1 MFFKKI
7 ILFSALL
14 SLFACEKNNP
24 DPAWIQVNKWTLIE
38 NPDSQYPVGEL
49 TQNFTDA
56 TVYIDNELIGVFEI
70 PFKIPV
76 LKSGMK
82 LIRIYPTIKNNG
94 ISATKKKYPFVE
106 YYEITANLVQNQTLE
121 INPVTRYKEFV
132 NVWLED
138 FEDAAVKIEND
149 PNSAVQL
156 FTGNNSSILKWGN
169 FYGNVD
175 LTSSDS
181 LWVAYTS
188 TDMILPKWTET
199 YLEIDYYNTAN
210 LVTGVLAIGASAV
223 NNNQNIQLNKQSETT
238 VKWKKIYIDLK
249 EIVSNAQNAEYFKM
263 SFQSLLP
270 EGQASGKICIDNLK
284 VIHF

>member
-1 MFFKKI
+1 
-7 ILFSALL
+7 
-14 SLFACEKNNP
+14 
-24 DPAWIQVNKWTLIE
+24 LIE

-56 TVYIDNELIGVFEI
+56 TVYVDNELIGVFEI